1 MKKKAVIFDLDG
13 VICSTDRFHY
23 LAWKT
28 IADQEGIYFDEAIN
42 NRLRGISR
50 LDSLDIILEKAKK
63 GYSEEEKVS
72 LAEQKNNTYRE
83 LLKNMTEKD
92 ASEDVRYTLKELKK
106 RGYLIAIGS
115 ASKNTKFILER
126 IGLINAFDVIVDGT
140 MITHSKPDPE
150 VFLKAA
156 SLLSLS
162 NDECYV
168 VEDAKAGIE
177 AGYRGGFITI
187 GIQDAKDYIHT
198 DYGIDY
204 LSDVLN
210 IVQQ

>member
-1 MKKKAVIFDLDG
+1 MKEKGVIFDLDG
-13 VICSTDRFHY
+13 VICSTDHYHY

-28 IADQEGIYFDEAIN
+28 IADQEGIYFDEVIN

-50 LDSLDIILEKAKK
+50 LDSLDIILEKSEKE
-63 GYSEEEKVS
+63 YSAEEKLS
-72 LAEQKNNTYRE
+72 LADKKNDIYRE
-83 LLKNMTEKD
+83 LLKNMTEED
-92 ASEDVRYTLKELKK
+92 AIEDVRYTLAELKN

-126 IGLINAFDVIVDGT
+126 IGLINAFDAIVDGT

-156 SLLSLS
+156 SLLSLPA
-162 NDECYV
+162 EKCYV

-177 AGYRGGFITI
+177 AGYRGGFTTI

-198 DYGIDY
+198 DYGIEK
-204 LSDVLN
+204 LSDVLK
-210 IVQQ
+210 IVQ

>member
-1 MKKKAVIFDLDG
+1 MKKKALIFDLDG
-13 VICSTDRFHY
+13 VICSTDHFHY

-28 IADQEGIYFDEAIN
+28 IADQEGIYFDEVIN

-63 GYSEEEKVS
+63 EYSKEEKLS
-72 LAEQKNNTYRE
+72 LAQKKNSIYRE
-83 LLKNMTEKD
+83 LLKNMTKED
-92 ASEDVRYTLKELKK
+92 VTEDVRYTLKELKK

-126 IGLINAFDVIVDGT
+126 IGLINAFDEIVDGT

-156 SLLSLS
+156 SLLSLTAE
-162 NDECYV
+162 ECYV

-177 AGYRGGFITI
+177 AGYRGGFTTI

-198 DYGIDY
+198 DYGIDD
-204 LSDVLN
+204 LSDVLKL
-210 IVQQ
+210 IQ